1 MVTTMTTTSCTTI
14 DCCIACGSLVL
25 NQVLDLNEQPL
36 ANSFK
41 KTKNEQENLYPLKL
55 NRCLSCHHLQLSH
68 MVNPDE
74 LFKTYLY
81 VSGTSTTQLLYFEWF
96 SNMVKE
102 RLGLDHASV
111 LDIGCNDGSQ
121 LNCFKSFGF
130 STYGVDPAENLYPIS
145 SKEHNVVCNYFNTE
159 QVQFPVKFDAIICQN
174 AFSHNYNQHQFLQK
188 CKTLMHKNGALF
200 ITTSQADMI
209 KHSEF
214 DNIYHEHYSY
224 YSVHSMKTLCERS
237 GMYLI
242 DVLVHPIH
250 GNSYIF
256 VISPTS
262 KQSDRVELAIQEER
276 DAGLYESAIY
286 SKYAADAIQISLD
299 AKAKIDS
306 MRNDGYVIIGY
317 GSPAKGNTFLN
328 FSRCELDF
336 IIDDNPMKQGMFTP
350 GSSIP
355 IYSIDHLN
363 NYKDA
368 PICFVPLAW
377 NFFDEIVG
385 RIKKVRPNSS
395 DLYLKYFPNVVVKGN
410 L

>member
-1 MVTTMTTTSCTTI
+1 MTTSSCVPI
-14 DCCIACGSLVL
+14 DSCIACDSSNLI
-25 NQVLDLNEQPL
+25 QVLDLKEQPL

-41 KTKNEQENLYPLKL
+41 KTQNEQEAYYPLIL
-55 NRCLSCHHLQLSH
+55 NRCVSCNHLQLSH

-74 LFKTYLY
+74 LFKNYLY
-81 VSGTSTTQLLYFEWF
+81 VSGTSNTQLAYFDWF
-96 SNMVKE
+96 SKMVKH
-102 RLGLDHASV
+102 RLGVEHANV

-121 LNCFKSFGF
+121 LDYFKSIGF
-130 STYGVDPAENLYPIS
+130 STYGVDPAENLHPIS
-145 SKEHNVVCNYFNTE
+145 SKRHNVVCDYFNLDHVE
-159 QVQFPVKFDAIICQN
+159 FPVKFDSIVCQN

-188 CKTLMHKNGALF
+188 CKTLMSENGLLF

-209 KHSEF
+209 KHGEF
-214 DNIYHEHYSY
+214 DTIYHEHYSY
-224 YSVHSMKTLCERS
+224 YSVHSMKVLCERS
-237 GMYLI
+237 GMCLV

-256 VISPTS
+256 VISPNNR
-262 KQSDRVELAIQEER
+262 QSDSVDLAIQQEKN
-276 DAGLYESAIY
+276 DGLYGDEIY
-286 SKYAADAIQISLD
+286 SKYAKAAIQTSVD
-299 AKAKIDS
+299 TKAKIDS
-306 MRNDGYVIIGY
+306 IRKDGYKIIGY

-328 FSRCELDF
+328 FSGCKLDF

-355 IYSIDHLN
+355 IHSIEHLN
-363 NYKDA
+363 NYRDSL
-368 PICFVPLAW
+368 ICFVPLAW

-395 DLYLKYFPNVVVKGN
+395 DLYLKYFPSVIVKEN